1 MEKNKKTFK
10 LPLQFEF
17 AYEII
22 YISTVIILIG
32 LAYVFASNLLRI
44 NVFTILFAIL
54 AAILIY
60 FKWSSYILIEKDTL
74 QLVYF
79 KYNKSEIYHMEE
91 INECVFYERKRLVR
105 IKFDNNRFLR
115 FYISEKNKQRFMNWI
130 VNNYPDISCLY
141 ISQNEKNS

>member
-1 MEKNKKTFK
+1 MEKNKKTLK